1 MCMLGL
7 RGLISCGP
15 EQGALVPEWKEEG
28 IHIRLSLAQATLT
41 EKSERSIYRDGLPG
55 LKS

>member
-1 MCMLGL
+1 MAQSRVL
-7 RGLISCGP
+7 
-15 EQGALVPEWKEEG
+15 EPEWKEEG